1 MMKVYYIVNVFY
13 RTMYKDKQIR
23 VPVAKRRS
31 TFIGVKKNNH
41 AINQDLKHIKI
52 IGYVIKLTSYEIGT

>member
-1 MMKVYYIVNVFY
+1 MKVYYIVNVFY

-31 TFIGVKKNNH
+31 TFIGVDMLDDKLTTKNNDT
-41 AINQDLKHIKI
+41 INQDLKIS
-52 IGYVIKLTSYEIGT
+52 KLLDMS